1 MVIKFCIFI
10 FSLDNKE
17 KQSSKEE
24 SLIASLKTLVR
35 VDGPHGA
42 PAEHF
47 NNYEHVMF
55 VAGGVGATPFSSI
68 LIGLLYKLKK
78 GEPITHKSITFFW
91 IQREYE
97 KFDYLNNIL
106 EEIAVEDKDRLFEI
120 DVFVTSAQ
128 QKYDFR

>member
-1 MVIKFCIFI
+1 M
-10 FSLDNKE
+10 
-17 KQSSKEE
+17 
-24 SLIASLKTLVR
+24 IASLNTLVR

-42 PAEHF
+42 PAEHY

-68 LIGLLYKLKK
+68 LIGLLYKLKT
-78 GEPITHKSITFFW
+78 GERIIHKSITFFW

-106 EEIAVEDKDRLFEI
+106 EELAVEDKDKLFEI
-120 DVFVTSAQ
+120 DIFVTCAQ